1 MITQFNKHNSINEKN
16 IYGRHGSI
24 IMIITNSDEYEEFKT
39 TINKQLIDV
48 TKNNINPNFNEILLH
63 LNNGLTP
70 YIRYMKNSK
79 RFSYGTIEYLEE
91 NDYGINFDAKFYMV
105 DLTKFVNL
113 IKNDGE
119 IQVIPK
125 YMLSKEERGR
135 RFIREELSEEY
146 SDDYKYLAIEIN
158 NLEELNK
165 VYNYIIKN
173 INPLLNTNVIS
184 QHYNG
189 LKSYIDRE
197 VVGILIY
204 YFDNNCFRYGN
215 KKYTIDHPNDF
226 PIEKFYNSNELD
238 QVKYII
244 EYDKYTTITPN
255 YMLSKEDRAKRFI
268 REGQSNKY
276 SDDYDHVAL
285 KITNVDELNEAYE
298 YIKKEINPLLAGGV
312 NDDFIIGIKSYID
325 NGEDGSFMYYFEDNH
340 LRYSSKR
347 FFDENSLEYKLE
359 KYYDINEISQFK
371 YIIENDAYP
380 NLKPRYMLSKEDR
393 AKRFIREGKDDD
405 YFSIYDYIVIK
416 IENLIDLDIL
426 FNQIEN
432 EIQPF
437 IGKSVNDNHYSGM
450 IKIIED
456 DNGEIPNLVYNLH
469 EGFLWGRLEF
479 TLESDRFQNI
489 EKIFTINDLNDF
501 TYIIKNNKFPKIKP
515 NYMLSKEDRSKR
527 FIYEN
532 FNEFLLERSSLTKL
546 GIPREVMQPI
556 QKDLA
561 LSPDAGWDK
570 MKHKKDIISDLKSGE
585 PCLFVQVA
593 LDNIK
598 IFVSYP
604 SPKGALYFVD
614 NYIYRDTDWS
624 GEFEKLKREYKTLTQ
639 LSIDIEPKSNI
650 YKLDGDFS
658 INKQGRRKF
667 IKKEKSFMEFSDKF
681 KTDFLQKFDK
691 ILKRISGT
699 NFKKAKD
706 KVTDKAKKIALENSL
721 LIKGLDNPL
730 NGPNGLSILDEFLY
744 QFEEEYSKYFEERID
759 IQELSEY
766 FTKDK
771 LMTMFM
777 YYIYTGKILTN

>member
-1 MITQFNKHNSINEKN
+1 
-16 IYGRHGSI
+16 
-24 IMIITNSDEYEEFKT
+24 
-39 TINKQLIDV
+39 
-48 TKNNINPNFNEILLH
+48 
-63 LNNGLTP
+63 
-70 YIRYMKNSK
+70 
-79 RFSYGTIEYLEE
+79 
-91 NDYGINFDAKFYMV
+91 
-105 DLTKFVNL
+105 
-113 IKNDGE
+113 
-119 IQVIPK
+119 
-125 YMLSKEERGR
+125 
-135 RFIREELSEEY
+135 
-146 SDDYKYLAIEIN
+146 
-158 NLEELNK
+158 
-165 VYNYIIKN
+165 
-173 INPLLNTNVIS
+173 
-184 QHYNG
+184 
-189 LKSYIDRE
+189 
-197 VVGILIY
+197 
-204 YFDNNCFRYGN
+204 
-215 KKYTIDHPNDF
+215 
-226 PIEKFYNSNELD
+226 
-238 QVKYII
+238 
-244 EYDKYTTITPN
+244 
-255 YMLSKEDRAKRFI
+255 
-268 REGQSNKY
+268 
-276 SDDYDHVAL
+276 
-285 KITNVDELNEAYE
+285 
-298 YIKKEINPLLAGGV
+298 
-312 NDDFIIGIKSYID
+312 
-325 NGEDGSFMYYFEDNH
+325 
-340 LRYSSKR
+340 
-347 FFDENSLEYKLE
+347 
-359 KYYDINEISQFK
+359 
-371 YIIENDAYP
+371 
-380 NLKPRYMLSKEDR
+380 
-393 AKRFIREGKDDD
+393 
-405 YFSIYDYIVIK
+405 
-416 IENLIDLDIL
+416 
-426 FNQIEN
+426 
-432 EIQPF
+432 
-437 IGKSVNDNHYSGM
+437 
-450 IKIIED
+450 
-456 DNGEIPNLVYNLH
+456 
-469 EGFLWGRLEF
+469 
-479 TLESDRFQNI
+479 
-489 EKIFTINDLNDF
+489 
-501 TYIIKNNKFPKIKP
+501 
-515 NYMLSKEDRSKR
+515 MLSKEDRSKR

-777 YYIYTGKILTN
+777 FYIMNGKILVN